1 MTFRR
6 IQAGLPRVGPTWAGL
21 LSLLLLTAALGACS
35 SEAPAPSA
43 TPTDTAAPATEATT
57 AAPAADAGTDADAT
71 APATGAPAQEAA
83 ANDNPVVPP
92 QGPAPVPGTDYVEI
106 AGGQPFAPT
115 MGKIEIVEVFGY
127 TCPHCAQFEPS
138 FKAWKARQPADVK
151 VVPLAAPF
159 GGYWEPYA
167 RAFYAA
173 ESMNLLEK
181 THDAMFRAV
190 HLERSLPAPPTV
202 AKPEQIAAF
211 YAKFG
216 ANAEQF
222 AGAMNSFSINARMK
236 RVGQFL
242 VRSGVDSTPSLVV
255 NGKYR
260 VTGGRSH
267 EDQLR
272 ILDHLVAMERAAMQ
286 PAATGGAAAGGR

>member
-1 MTFRR
+1 MTSRPT
-6 IQAGLPRVGPTWAGL
+6 QTGLIRAGL
-21 LSLLLLTAALGACS
+21 LPLLLLVSTLAACS
-35 SEAPAPSA
+35 SETPAPAATPAETATAPAPDTGT
-43 TPTDTAAPATEATT
+43 TPAAPAEAGE
-57 AAPAADAGTDADAT
+57 APAADGSTPEAAG
-71 APATGAPAQEAA
+71 QAA

-92 QGPAPVPGTDYVEI
+92 QGPAPVLGTDYVEI
-106 AGGQPFAPT
+106 AGGQPFAPA
-115 MGKIEIVEVFGY
+115 MGRIEVVEVFGY
-127 TCPHCAQFEPS
+127 TCPHCAQFEPV
-138 FKAWKARQPADVK
+138 FKAWKARQPADVV

-190 HLERSLPAPPTV
+190 HLERSLPTPPTV

-216 ANAEQF
+216 ADAGQF
-222 AGAMNSFSINARMK
+222 AGAMNSFAVNARMK

-242 VRSGVDSTPSLVV
+242 MRSGVDSTPSLVV

-272 ILDHLVAMERAAMQ
+272 ILDHLVAMERAAMERN
-286 PAATGGAAAGGR
+286 AADSGAAAGSR